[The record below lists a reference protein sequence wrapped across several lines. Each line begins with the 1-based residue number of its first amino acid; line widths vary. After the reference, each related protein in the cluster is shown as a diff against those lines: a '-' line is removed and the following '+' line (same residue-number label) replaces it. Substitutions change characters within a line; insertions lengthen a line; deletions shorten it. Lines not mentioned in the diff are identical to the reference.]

1 MPAFIKNHEKSEL
14 IAGLITMG
22 AAALLLLGA
31 ILVMT
36 QCTASP
42 PGDDPAAST
51 QSPSGPQGP
60 TGPTLEANPY
70 TAGDFAYRNGYLTCL
85 SGESLLGVD
94 VSSHQGSIQWDKVAG
109 KGIAFSMIRI
119 GYRGYE
125 QGNIVEDSHWKTNYQ
140 GAKENGLMVGIYF
153 FSQAITVEEA
163 REEATKALQ
172 WLDGAALD
180 LPIVFDWEPISD
192 TARTANVK
200 ADMLIACALAF
211 CETVENAGYDAM
223 VYFNIDLSTTLLDLL
238 QVQEAGYDFWLAMYK
253 DSMTFPYQIEMW
265 QYTDGGS
272 VDGIDGNV
280 DLNLYFPK
288 SK

>member
-1 MPAFIKNHEKSEL
+1 MPGFVKNREKGEL

-22 AAALLLLGA
+22 AAVILLLGA

-36 QCTASP
+36 QCTAT
-42 PGDDPAAST
+42 PGDENPS
-51 QSPSGPQGP
+51 SPSQSSSSLPDP
-60 TGPTLEANPY
+60 TGPTLAANPY
-70 TAGDFAYRNGYLTCL
+70 KAGDFAYRNGYLTCL
-85 SGESLLGVD
+85 AGQSVLGID
-94 VSSHQGSIQWDKVAG
+94 VSSHQSDIDWQKVADA
-109 KGIAFSMIRI
+109 GIGFSMIRI
-119 GYRGYE
+119 GYRGYSNGE
-125 QGNIVEDSHWKTNYQ
+125 TVEDTMWKTNFQ
-140 GAKENGLMVGIYF
+140 GAKENGLMVGVYF

-163 REEATKALQ
+163 KEEAALALQ

-180 LPIVFDWEPISD
+180 LPIVFDWEPISE
-192 TARTANVK
+192 TARTANVS
-200 ADMLIACALAF
+200 AEMLVDCALAF
-211 CETVENAGYDAM
+211 CAEVEKAGYDAM

-272 VDGIDGNV
+272 VPGINGNV

-288 SK
+288 TE